1 MAQYSVLPHT
11 GCPLAQLWW
20 KSQERDSCEL
30 TILLQ
35 RRLCQA
41 GRLQDVTGKATHGRD
56 RSISWGQQEG
66 SSSKLCWRFSTEGV
80 AVPCGHSAHWPRC
93 TGTHHA
99 EPSCCPP
106 LLNLCVLS
114 GAPAMHLQEP
124 TQVLITGDKVLT
136 ANNQHKAPVTHGSDA
151 SMSHP
156 VPCGWASLVSCPGT
170 GFAETL
176 QSIQCTLAQYK

>member
-93 TGTHHA
+93 TGTHQ
-99 EPSCCPP
+99 
-106 LLNLCVLS
+106 LS
-114 GAPAMHLQEP
+114 PA
-124 TQVLITGDKVLT
+124 
-136 ANNQHKAPVTHGSDA
+136 AA
-151 SMSHP
+151 HP
-156 VPCGWASLVSCPGT
+156 CSTSVSFLVHQPRICRSPHRFSSLVTKCSQQT
-170 GFAETL
+170 TNTRL
-176 QSIQCTLAQYK
+176 L